1 MSFQLPPGTDLSM
14 VPAAKPPPGV
24 TPQFQHPSSLTPT
37 LIGLIG
43 DIAQYF
49 RHGWDLP
56 LSWYTPTYIKVM
68 RNPLP
73 LVAKQILTSGKLLYA
88 QGMLLGPTIF
98 FSKEAIFLLYFE
110 VFQVKN
116 QMRLAIIFGMVFT
129 GFVYWTGVIIESIYC
144 APRVGEG
151 WDPLAGAPV
160 SIRCQKTIYW
170 GIVQGACAILIDLL
184 IFVLPIPIVMKL
196 QLPTRRKVQILCVF
210 MTALMGILASVF
222 AEVYRVRL
230 LTHAEDQSWEQAR
243 QLICVQV
250 IMVRTD
256 RSQISDKPVFRI
268 VENWV
273 AVIVSCTPAFAKFCR
288 LYIGESHF
296 FASLRS
302 QLSVWISSARS
313 TLNKPLHQSDG
324 SHVESQGGLRPRSL
338 PTAGPYYHL
347 EERTPS
353 RDAKSWMTQDA
364 RSAVPLST

>member
-1 MSFQLPPGTDLSM
+1 
-14 VPAAKPPPGV
+14 
-24 TPQFQHPSSLTPT
+24 
-37 LIGLIG
+37 
-43 DIAQYF
+43 
-49 RHGWDLP
+49 
-56 LSWYTPTYIKVM
+56 M

-210 MTALMGILASVF
+210 MTALM
-222 AEVYRVRL
+222 Y
-230 LTHAEDQSWEQAR
+230 
-243 QLICVQV
+243 
-250 IMVRTD
+250 
-256 RSQISDKPVFRI
+256 I
-268 VENWV
+268 VDCIGW
-273 AVIVSCTPAFAKFCR
+273 KF
-288 LYIGESHF
+288 G
-296 FASLRS
+296 
-302 QLSVWISSARS
+302 
-313 TLNKPLHQSDG
+313 TN
-324 SHVESQGGLRPRSL
+324 
-338 PTAGPYYHL
+338 
-347 EERTPS
+347 
-353 RDAKSWMTQDA
+353 
-364 RSAVPLST
+364 